1 LNKQSANEEG
11 LGLDPSI
18 LDVYQRY
25 IWKGELSDLAEYLYN
40 RPILTMGG
48 ISERARTVLDEYSRF
63 NWHTPERMED
73 THKALLDRNR
83 RLGALTPRVK
93 ESIEHLHEGAVEAA
107 HQSVVMGGPCYIL
120 NKAAT
125 AASVASMS
133 TESGIPLTPFFFIAD
148 YDIVQSELTNIRTPN
163 VGQNGNLV
171 SIPVGKEYEFSP
183 VSVIPL
189 PGDDWFRQM
198 EDDVRGSYRPLLKS
212 LDGHARMIFEDRL
225 EQALALI
232 RWAYYN
238 SETLGEWGQRVISRL
253 LNIEGDLG
261 IPLLAG
267 SDMRV
272 RELIVDGLE
281 FLLSRKNL
289 NRFLAAHDEATARI
303 QQQGFKTGIG
313 ARNQNYVPFFYECPN
328 SDCHLA
334 RIELSYQED
343 GSKTLLAGK
352 CPICGDDV
360 VIEVDAD
367 RPDLSDISGSLSLRV
382 DTRQVAM
389 DTLIPI
395 VAHIGGPGET
405 AYYAQ
410 VIPAAKEL
418 GIPFPTFIRYPRVYF
433 NTPWNEQLA
442 EVLREKG
449 VSTLHSSEMFKTMGK
464 ISRFRKKKRYD
475 EMNSM
480 IEEFENMLTS
490 SYYEL
495 NEIHQDLEMRR
506 VQGEAKS
513 DESLLST
520 KLEVERYL
528 SWVYGQF
535 AEGKLSQESA
545 WSWIEWVLNSGF
557 SDLFGPYFR
566 AHTPRMKNGATYFV
580 NFKI

>member
-1 LNKQSANEEG
+1 
-11 LGLDPSI
+11 

-25 IWKGELSDLAEYLYN
+25 IWKGEFSALAEYLYD

-48 ISERARTVLDEYSRF
+48 ISERARTVLDEYSKL

-73 THKALLDRNR
+73 TRKALLDRNR
-83 RLGALTPRVK
+83 RLGALTPKVK
-93 ESIEHLHEGAVEAA
+93 ESIEHLHEGAVESA

-125 AASVASMS
+125 AVSVASMG
-133 TESGIPLTPFFFIAD
+133 TESGLPLTPFFFIAD
-148 YDIVQSELTNIRTPN
+148 YDTVQSELTNIRTPN

-171 SIPVGKEYEFSP
+171 SIPVEKEYEFSP

-189 PGDDWFRQM
+189 PGYDWFNEM

-238 SETLGEWGQRVISRL
+238 SETLGEWGQRVVSRL

-272 RELIVDGLE
+272 RELVVDGLE
-281 FLLSRKNL
+281 LLLSRKNL

-303 QQQGFKTGIG
+303 QQHGFKTGIG
-313 ARNQNYVPFFYECPN
+313 ARNQHYVPFFYECSS

-334 RIELSYQED
+334 RIELSYQEE
-343 GSKTLLAGK
+343 GSKTLLTGK

-360 VIEVDAD
+360 VIEIDAD

-382 DTRQVAM
+382 DTRQVAV

-395 VAHIGGPGET
+395 VAHVGGPGET

-418 GIPFPTFIRYPRVYF
+418 GIPFPAFIRYPRVYF

-449 VSTLHSSEMFKTMGK
+449 VSPLHGPEMFQTMGK

-480 IEEFENMLTS
+480 IEEFEGMLTS

-495 NEIHQDLEMRR
+495 NEIHKELEMRR
-506 VQGEAKS
+506 VRGEGKS
-513 DESLLST
+513 DGSLLST
-520 KLEVERYL
+520 KLEVEKYL

-566 AHTPRMKNGATYFV
+566 AHTPQMKNGATYFV
-580 NFKI
+580 NFNI